1 MTDKNIP
8 VEDILEERYC
18 LAAERVKELTQEKD
32 VPEPFRSFFAEM
44 AEFLEKILNL
54 KEEIAEGKY
63 QQFSLEELRKKNK
76 ELYEDILPQQYGQSY
91 GNPDY
96 AAEILGKSYGPLF
109 SFLYTELRG
118 LIV

>member
-44 AEFLEKILNL
+44 AEFLEKILTSVFQAFHL
-54 KEEIAEGKY
+54 PDLVPMSVPECSEPI
-63 QQFSLEELRKKNK
+63 QNK
-76 ELYEDILPQQYGQSY
+76 RQ
-91 GNPDY
+91 
-96 AAEILGKSYGPLF
+96 
-109 SFLYTELRG
+109 
-118 LIV
+118 